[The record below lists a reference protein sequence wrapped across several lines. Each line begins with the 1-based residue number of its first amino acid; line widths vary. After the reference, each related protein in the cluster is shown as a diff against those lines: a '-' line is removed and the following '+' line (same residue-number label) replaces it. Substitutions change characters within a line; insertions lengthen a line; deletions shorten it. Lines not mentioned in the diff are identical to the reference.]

1 MDPKNA
7 NNEPVDTTESE
18 ISEAEQP
25 LPGGEPEEME
35 YSQGGETSE
44 IDRENA
50 NPELSEHTINASG

>member
-25 LPGGEPEEME
+25 LPGGEPE
-35 YSQGGETSE
+35 
-44 IDRENA
+44 
-50 NPELSEHTINASG
+50 